1 MHEYVNIGGQQE
13 LITRSED
20 LLVALRKVNYEVAEE
35 LEKDLHKALTEKQLQ
50 DQKLQSDMI
59 AYESQLDENR
69 DAFGDMLEALGQ
81 LEDIIGSKRIN
92 KDKSMGIMSDIRKII
107 SNVY

>member
-13 LITRSED
+13 LITNSED
-20 LLVALRKVNYEVAEE
+20 LLVVLRKVNYEVAEE

-50 DQKLQSDMI
+50 DQRVQSDMV
-59 AYESQLDENR
+59 AYESELEENR
-69 DAFGDMLEALGQ
+69 DAFGDILDALRQ
-81 LEDIIGSKRIN
+81 LEDVISSKRVS
-92 KDKSMGIMSDIRKII
+92 KCKAMGIMSDIRKII